1 MKNNKINSLR
11 LMLASALII
20 FTVFTAAAQNGMG
33 QKLKDMTP
41 QQRADYQSGL
51 MKTKL
56 KLDTQQMVKV
66 RAVNIKYALKF
77 QPIIKSDDN
86 RFSRLK
92 QAMALQSQKDDELKS
107 IFTDAQFKQYKEFE
121 SEMRKKMQDKMN

>member
-1 MKNNKINSLR
+1 MV
-11 LMLASALII
+11 SALI
-20 FTVFTAAAQNGMG
+20 VFTAFSASAQNGIG

-41 QQRADYQSGL
+41 QQRADYQSGM

-77 QPIIKSDDN
+77 QPIIKSDDS
-86 RFSRLK
+86 RFSKLR
-92 QAMALQSQKDDELKS
+92 QAMKLQDQKDEELKG
-107 IFTDAQFKQYKEFE
+107 IFTEAQFKQYKDFE
-121 SEMRKKMQDKMN
+121 SDMRKKMQDKMN